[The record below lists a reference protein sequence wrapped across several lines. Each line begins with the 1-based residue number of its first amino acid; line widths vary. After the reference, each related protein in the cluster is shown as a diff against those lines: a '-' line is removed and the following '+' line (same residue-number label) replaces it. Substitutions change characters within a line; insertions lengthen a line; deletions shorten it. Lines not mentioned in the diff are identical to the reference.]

1 MFLGFGLGGA
11 TFPLLVFRD
20 RHCFTS
26 DVLCLPRRC
35 LCDLPSRRPSRVTRP
50 SCALIASLCAL
61 QRRKDKLPVSK
72 LLLGFFMF
80 VIFGSTLLQLIN
92 KVAK

>member
-1 MFLGFGLGGA
+1 MCGHTAVPVAPAPLPLRPALAA
-11 TFPLLVFRD
+11 TLARD
-20 RHCFTS
+20 PAVLRS
-26 DVLCLPRRC
+26 DR
-35 LCDLPSRRPSRVTRP
+35 
-50 SCALIASLCAL
+50 ALCAL

>member
-1 MFLGFGLGGA
+1 
-11 TFPLLVFRD
+11 
-20 RHCFTS
+20 
-26 DVLCLPRRC
+26 
-35 LCDLPSRRPSRVTRP
+35 
-50 SCALIASLCAL
+50 
-61 QRRKDKLPVSK
+61 VSK

>member
-1 MFLGFGLGGA
+1 MW
-11 TFPLLVFRD
+11 THR
-20 RHCFTS
+20 S
-26 DVLCLPRRC
+26 PRRSRAAAFAR
-35 LCDLPSRRPSRVTRP
+35 DLPSRRPSRVTRP

-72 LLLGFFMF
+72 LLLGFFVF